1 MALNKLPTPV
11 RRNPA
16 ETLAASLATSGKKLG
31 AMDFNALTKGDL
43 DLVIKAMTDMRDIL
57 ETASSKVLKS
67 WEKSA

>member
-1 MALNKLPTPV
+1 
-11 RRNPA
+11 
-16 ETLAASLATSGKKLG
+16 
-31 AMDFNALTKGDL
+31 MDFNALTKGDL